1 MGEAV
6 MISVTAAL
14 GLFALGLG
22 VCVLGQ
28 PPLARSTAKQVTA
41 DVTRLGRWVTPPQ

>member
-22 VCVLGQ
+22 MFVFGK
-28 PPLARSTAKQVTA
+28 PPPARFGRE
-41 DVTRLGRWVTPPQ
+41 DVAIEEPDKS

>member
-6 MISVTAAL
+6 MISITAAL

-28 PPLARSTAKQVTA
+28 PPSTRSTAKKVTA
-41 DVTRLGRWVTPPQ
+41 DVTRPGRRVTPQ